1 MFCILSCSVR
11 MYSHTI
17 VYFYI
22 RTSENLVNVGSS
34 RHKLPRHLQFCVGDM
49 DPSGQNWSDT
59 ACRRRHVATC
69 RQHFQLSSPS
79 VRAWTVREPLV
90 PLDGRPT
97 IVGNDAPSRS
107 SSSLALHTSSP
118 CEQRIGPH
126 PPVNIF
132 EERCH
137 RRSGESSAE
146 GGARFFSPTN
156 AHPLLDSDASQC
168 AEQRRCPHCLRRH

>member
-34 RHKLPRHLQFCVGDM
+34 RNKLPRHLQCGT

-69 RQHFQLSSPS
+69 RRHFQLRSMCHPFEIILAILANLLAS
-79 VRAWTVREPLV
+79 L
-90 PLDGRPT
+90 RPMYNR
-97 IVGNDAPSRS
+97 IHSCQYGN
-107 SSSLALHTSSP
+107 
-118 CEQRIGPH
+118 
-126 PPVNIF
+126 
-132 EERCH
+132 
-137 RRSGESSAE
+137 
-146 GGARFFSPTN
+146 RFFLPAGRSVTANIGWYVILILHDRPPCNIDITW
-156 AHPLLDSDASQC
+156 P
-168 AEQRRCPHCLRRH
+168 